1 MRTCLSVRE
10 YTFALISRKDAG
22 GNFVAYL
29 NSTKAAGNRYF
40 YLSIYTGKKEHT
52 CKKYENI
59 YSFGNQNV
67 ALERLSLW
75 LLDNNFI
82 PKELIDLGI
91 SGEDV
96 IKWRSKV
103 LEMVQKVS

>member
-1 MRTCLSVRE
+1 M
-10 YTFALISRKDAG
+10 
-22 GNFVAYL
+22 AYL

-40 YLSIYTGKKEHT
+40 YLSRYTGKKEHT

-75 LLDNNFI
+75 LLDQNFM
-82 PKELIDLGI
+82 PKELVDLGI
-91 SGEDV
+91 SHED
-96 IKWRSKV
+96 ISRWRSKV

>member
-1 MRTCLSVRE
+1 
-10 YTFALISRKDAG
+10 
-22 GNFVAYL
+22 VAYL

-40 YLSIYTGKKEHT
+40 YLSRYTGKKEHT

-75 LLDNNFI
+75 LLDKTFI
-82 PKELIDLGI
+82 PKELLDLGI
-91 SGEDV
+91 SDEDV
-96 IKWRSKV
+96 IRWRGKV
-103 LEMVQKVS
+103 LEMVQRVS

>member
-1 MRTCLSVRE
+1 VL
-10 YTFALISRKDAG
+10 
-22 GNFVAYL
+22 FVAYL

-40 YLSIYTGKKEHT
+40 YLSRYIGKKEHT
-52 CKKYENI
+52 CKKYENF

-75 LLDNNFI
+75 LLDKDFM
-82 PKELIDLGI
+82 PKELVDLGI
-91 SGEDV
+91 SHED
-96 IKWRSKV
+96 ISRWRSKV